1 MRDLFQR
8 AIDGAIDFFLAPVQV
23 IYDFLTDPKT
33 FIALTDRLVDAMHT
47 ADASFYAYQIPA
59 IFTLLGTALYLAG
72 LAYSVVLYQRGV
84 PFRRAFSPALFGGFL
99 LPLFAY
105 GGPGCQTEGFPCV
118 PKVKYTPE
126 AVPAAQFSTYKEARF
141 RFDGGRLVMEEV
153 DTETGIGATPGYR
166 VFHLEPEGRMP
177 PGTAL
182 ALGLVNTSSALGK
195 RVFYASLARYHE
207 DMGRLREVYQKLTRT
222 AFTLMAT
229 SAFTGKLGE
238 VVVDAALGSL
248 IPGAGKTVSKALRK
262 GVKEFFAEKAPPFLR
277 FMLGSTGMTAVR
289 GAQEVAARTARV
301 NMSIAQVLASLPLLL
316 VLSFVSV
323 FYLAVLGAKLA
334 VYALPLAVGLSL
346 FAPQALSRFFNL
358 AVTLV
363 VFPVVLG
370 SFFSLSTRVLFIG
383 GIERQ
388 IQTFEAKAAKM
399 LESFYIQNP
408 MASLIASQ
416 TALITYQQVK
426 NLAACLDAPLP
437 SDWDPNRTGRELPDG
452 GAVGSVACY
461 PAYGVS
467 AYLSSSYQVPK
478 DPAAIRQ
485 AALDIARQFS
495 LDIASKVA
503 PDGSWRSGLSQYT
516 LPKGR
521 AGAQFY
527 GSGEFSNRGIYGT
540 LELAKIAPKDP
551 KEYEA
556 FASHTPSSATPLEV
570 GAIAR
575 QALAVSA
582 NPTQKG
588 LEKLLAHIRSF
599 KGAIASLAAKQ
610 SLVEDGAATADFIR
624 EGIRWEIA
632 WHYAPE
638 FVLEGLWEEL
648 QKGLNRDVSDLFN
661 AISRL
666 PPPILDDT
674 LGAYSLLYKLKKGQE
689 GAPQSLLPAS
699 DLPLPGGGSSVPVV
713 TFFNGEAIPGAAPS
727 LPRPQ
732 NLCSASSCRALYNEA
747 PYLPYVYLDHYEV
760 LNRVGTEALSA
771 LGNMQNRQL
780 MGLLYVALAAVLA
793 LYIFRA
799 LLQLMSTLT
808 EGLGS
813 SARGVVFQAGQA
825 LAYLAGYTPRLP
837 VPDLGYP
844 RMGGDSAQRGYP
856 SFDLLGAREQEEG
869 KRVRKTFAQ
878 GLRALRNLIDEAKG
892 QTGDQGGQALS
903 YAFERAAKRLEA
915 LLPLAEAL
923 RKMGFT
929 FYLDAHTLQQAEAE
943 ARGGEP
949 QKPLREKYVFL
960 ETPYSPSLL
969 LRHDQEVVRAEI
981 REAVSGKEVRLS
993 ELLHSLPLY
1002 QAADLGKAKEELAQL
1017 GYRVEERGQNL
1028 LVRNGWGMPVAAVTG
1043 KSPSA
1048 DVEGKKELV
1057 GLLLEAEQE
1066 RLAHPF
1072 HALLQESRRAQAE
1085 YQKKLEEFFRQQG
1098 SAYGVL
1104 PLEGGR
1110 GVGGYWVEREE
1121 VRSFI
1126 LFRSSPVS
1134 IEDQL
1139 AYAQG
1144 QKDRVEKALA
1154 NYIQGTI
1161 PATMPYDLWKRDT
1174 AARLGIR
1181 GTLVAHEEG
1190 EGAEKALPLAIPV
1203 GFLGKSLP
1211 IDGMEIA
1218 GVRLDPERAAERV
1231 REAPEILR
1239 RMAADVALLGRDF
1252 SGEEKDFYGKFLA
1265 QLDERSREFLFGE
1278 INSRMAENRRLAE
1291 AYASLLVEALRKG
1304 DEQAAKDHL
1313 EGLTA
1318 LKESG
1323 ERLAF
1328 LHGFLDRGGKG
1339 SAVGQAEARTFPGG
1353 TSGISHAKRKSPSKK
1368 GQAGASLFRGT
1379 LDEVYQATLAELEKQ
1394 GARAFQEKVVAEVA
1408 PQLDGLKRG
1417 GERERE

>member
-1 MRDLFQR
+1 MGDLFQR
-8 AIDGAIDFFLAPVQV
+8 AIDGAIDFFLAPVQA

-33 FIALTDRLVDAMHT
+33 FITLTDRLVDAMHT

-59 IFTLLGTALYLAG
+59 IFTLLGTALYLVG

-84 PFRRAFSPALFGGFL
+84 PFRRAFAPALFGGLL

-105 GGPGCQTEGFPCV
+105 GGPGCHTEGFPCV
-118 PKVKYTPE
+118 PKVKYIPE
-126 AVPAAQFSTYKEARF
+126 VVPATQFSTYKEARF

-153 DTETGIGATPGYR
+153 DTETGIGATPEYR
-166 VFHLEPEGRMP
+166 VFHLEPEGQMP

-207 DMGRLREVYQKLTRT
+207 DMGHLREVYQKLTRT

-358 AVTLV
+358 AVALV

-399 LESFYIQNP
+399 LESFYVQNP

-437 SDWDPNRTGRELPDG
+437 PDWDPNRTGRELSDG

-495 LDIASKVA
+495 LDIANKMA
-503 PDGSWRSGLSQYT
+503 PDGSWRSGLSRYT

-521 AGAQFY
+521 AGDRFY
-527 GSGEFSNRGIYGT
+527 GSSEFSNRGFYGS
-540 LELAKIAPKDP
+540 LELAKIAPEDP

-582 NPTQKG
+582 NPTPEG
-588 LEKLLAHIRSF
+588 LEELLAQIRSF
-599 KGAIASLAAKQ
+599 KGTIASLAAKQ
-610 SLVEDGAATADFIR
+610 SLVEDGAATADFVR

-638 FVLEGLWEEL
+638 FVLEGLREEL
-648 QKGLNRDVSDLFN
+648 QKGLNRDASGLSD

-666 PPPILDDT
+666 PPPILDDA

-699 DLPLPGGGSSVPVV
+699 DLPLPGGDSSVRVV

-727 LPRPQ
+727 LPKLQ
-732 NLCSASSCRALYNEA
+732 NFCSAPSCRALYNEA
-747 PYLPYVYLDHYEV
+747 PYLPYAYLDHYEV

-799 LLQLMSTLT
+799 LLQLMLTLT
-808 EGLGS
+808 EGLGP
-813 SARGVVFQAGQA
+813 SARGVVSQAGQA
-825 LAYLAGYTPRLP
+825 LAYLATYAPRLP

-844 RMGGDSAQRGYP
+844 RRGDDSAERGYP

-869 KRVRKTFAQ
+869 KRVRETFAQ
-878 GLRALRNLIDEAKG
+878 GLRDLRNLIDEAKG
-892 QTGDQGGQALS
+892 QVGGQGDQALS

-923 RKMGFT
+923 QKMGFT
-929 FYLDAHTLQQAEAE
+929 FYLDAHTLQRAEAE

-960 ETPYSPSLL
+960 EVPYSPSLL
-969 LRHDQEVVRAEI
+969 LQHDQEVVRAKI
-981 REAVSGKEVRLS
+981 RKAVSGEEVRLS

-1002 QAADLGKAKEELAQL
+1002 QVADLGKAKGELARL

-1028 LVRNGWGMPVAAVTG
+1028 LVRNEWGMPVAAVTG

-1048 DVEGKKELV
+1048 DVKGEKELV
-1057 GLLLEAEQE
+1057 GLLLEAERE
-1066 RLAHPF
+1066 RLAHPLR
-1072 HALLQESRRAQAE
+1072 ALLQESRRAQAE

-1098 SAYGVL
+1098 FAYGVL
-1104 PLEGGR
+1104 PLEDGR
-1110 GVGGYWVEREE
+1110 GVGGYWVEREG

-1161 PATMPYDLWKRDT
+1161 PVAMPYDLWKRDT
-1174 AARLGIR
+1174 AARLGIQ
-1181 GTLVAHEEG
+1181 GALVAHEER
-1190 EGAEKALPLAIPV
+1190 AERALPLAIPV

-1218 GVRLDPERAAERV
+1218 GVRLDPERAAERA

-1239 RMAADVALLGRDF
+1239 RMVADVALLGRDF
-1252 SGEEKDFYGKFLA
+1252 SEKEKNFYEEFLA
-1265 QLDERSREFLFGE
+1265 RLDERSRELLLGE
-1278 INSRMAENRRLAE
+1278 INSRVAENRRLAE
-1291 AYASLLVEALRKG
+1291 AYASLLAEALRKG
-1304 DEQAAKDHL
+1304 DEQAAKDYL

-1328 LHGFLDRGGKG
+1328 FRDFFGGRGGPGGGRDEGK
-1339 SAVGQAEARTFPGG
+1339 TFPGG
-1353 TSGISHAKRKSPSKK
+1353 TSGIAHAGRKGPSEK
-1368 GQAGASLFRGT
+1368 GQAGAPLFRGT
-1379 LDEVYQATLAELEKQ
+1379 LDEVYQAALAELEKR
-1394 GARAFQEKVVAEVA
+1394 GARAFQKKVVAEVA
-1408 PQLDGLKRG
+1408 PQLGELKGG